1 LRRPQKLRIVRHGR
15 SPRTPMSVKIQTKP
29 HPGLL
34 AHFSQDSVLTMEFP
48 HPAKDRSTEIIS
60 NVKPSHCTA
69 LAWPQ
74 QGTVVEAHCHNSEA
88 AASHVSNDCGSRIG
102 ATRAQMHTRTTISSL
117 QGAPVLEDCS
127 KISISKLGKVIDSLE
142 EKEGYVSKAD
152 VIAALRIKGNVD
164 NSAES
169 RGSQNLALS
178 GARRSRPSSAL
189 EKVERYQ
196 FQTRPVSAG
205 VSRQRR
211 SVSATR
217 LSKTEPTVASV
228 DKEAFRQPASSIP
241 MPNPRSRSRD
251 RPLPRTVQRQKSV
264 PAPSLLNFSRQ
275 YPGLRATMC
284 W

>member
-1 LRRPQKLRIVRHGR
+1 MIAGVESVRHEPKCTR
-15 SPRTPMSVKIQTKP
+15 ER
-29 HPGLL
+29 
-34 AHFSQDSVLTMEFP
+34 
-48 HPAKDRSTEIIS
+48 
-60 NVKPSHCTA
+60 PSA
-69 LAWPQ
+69 LF
-74 QGTVVEAHCHNSEA
+74 N
-88 AASHVSNDCGSRIG
+88 
-102 ATRAQMHTRTTISSL
+102 
-117 QGAPVLEDCS
+117 VLEDCS

-228 DKEAFRQPASSIP
+228 DKEALQATRIQHTDAEPEVAKQGSSIAK
-241 MPNPRSRSRD
+241 NSSKAE
-251 RPLPRTVQRQKSV
+251 VCS
-264 PAPSLLNFSRQ
+264 SS
-275 YPGLRATMC
+275 
-284 W
+284 